1 MTFIEWQQLA
11 PDEAARELLR
21 RAQALPKAQQQ
32 AAIVRLPSAA
42 EPEARSPSAP
52 SGTPLAGV
60 PYFLKDLFDVAGEP
74 TLAGSTFLP
83 EVRPTPATDSVLVTA
98 LRSVGAVL
106 AGKTHLHEFA
116 YGLTGEN
123 PHYGDCEHPRFPG
136 PPPAR

>member
-42 EPEARSPSAP
+42 ELEDRFAAAP
-52 SGTPLAGV
+52 SGTPLAGA
-60 PYFLKDLFDVAGEP
+60 PYFLKELFDVAAQP
-74 TLAGSTFLP
+74 TPARAPLRA
-83 EVRPTPATDSVLVTA
+83 EVRPTPAPGRLVVASV
-98 LRSVGAVL
+98 RSAGGVF
-106 AGKTHLHEFA
+106 AGKTHPHEFG

-123 PHYGDCEHPRFPG
+123 PH
-136 PPPAR
+136 